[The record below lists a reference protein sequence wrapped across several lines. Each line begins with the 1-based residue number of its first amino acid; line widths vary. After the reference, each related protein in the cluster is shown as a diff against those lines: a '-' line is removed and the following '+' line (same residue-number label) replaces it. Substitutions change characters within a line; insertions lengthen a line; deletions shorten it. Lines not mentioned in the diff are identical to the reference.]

1 MTTGGSFDYERA
13 LRDPC
18 GVFGEPAKV
27 VSHPNLDAHQ
37 KRTILESWRQDAL
50 RLSESEGENMCG
62 GEEPMLG
69 RVSAALRELERQ
81 TGTTA

>member
-1 MTTGGSFDYERA
+1 MTTSGSFDYERA

-27 VSHPNLDAHQ
+27 LSHPGLDARQ
-37 KRTILESWRQDAL
+37 KRALLESWRHDAL

-69 RVSAALRELERQ
+69 RVSAALHELERQ
-81 TGTTA
+81 TGGTA